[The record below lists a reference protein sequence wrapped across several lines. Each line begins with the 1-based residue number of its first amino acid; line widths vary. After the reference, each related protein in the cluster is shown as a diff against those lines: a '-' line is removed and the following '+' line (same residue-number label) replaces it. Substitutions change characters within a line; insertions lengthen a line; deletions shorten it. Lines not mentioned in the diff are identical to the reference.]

1 MSFVAFFGG
10 LLMYTQRQRFFDFHA
25 RFKEIDEKAV
35 FEAIVSRISDTAH
48 TVTAYIENGSLQRY
62 AMLLIVSV
70 IAVAV
75 LPLWDLGIAIGSNGL
90 SPVDWPT
97 LIGVAILVVAALG
110 TAAVHRDRFFALIL
124 LSVVGLLVALGFA
137 RFSAPDL
144 AMTQLSVEVVTIV
157 LLMLALYYMP
167 SWTPIETPKVAASG
181 IF

>member
-1 MSFVAFFGG
+1 
-10 LLMYTQRQRFFDFHA
+10 
-25 RFKEIDEKAV
+25 
-35 FEAIVSRISDTAH
+35 
-48 TVTAYIENGSLQRY
+48 
-62 AMLLIVSV
+62 MLLIVSV

-110 TAAVHRDRFFALIL
+110 TAAVHRDRFFALVL

-167 SWTPIETPKVAASG
+167 SWTPIETPKGRRIRDILIAGAAG
-181 IF
+181 IGMTLITLAMLTQPFTSISEFFLENSKPGGGGTNVVNVILVDFRGFDTLGEITV